1 MKHLIEKLKEQIANS
16 IEYGNDLDAASWGMQ
31 EGVLITAN
39 EARQIVE
46 ALEGKA
52 QLPSFEQIID
62 FATWYSGMEREKVE
76 RAYDRYLRDVLGFS
90 GDATISKTETVET
103 QTNWISVED
112 SAAPLCELVWAYD
125 VRGMVVQAIRYGNDE
140 KTITE
145 VSSGENFAY
154 SHWMIYIV
162 PSAPKQK

>member
-1 MKHLIEKLKEQIANS
+1 MKQIIEKLKEQADDIFVNR
-16 IEYGNDLDAASWGMQ
+16 LDPEAASWGMQ
-31 EGVLITAN
+31 EGVLISAN

-76 RAYDRYLRDVLGFS
+76 RAYDMYLRDVLGFN
-90 GDATISKTETVET
+90 GAETISKTETVET

>member
-1 MKHLIEKLKEQIANS
+1 MKQIIEKLKEQADDIFVNR
-16 IEYGNDLDAASWGMQ
+16 LDPEAASWGMQ
-31 EGVLITAN
+31 EGVLISAN

-76 RAYDRYLRDVLGFS
+76 RAYDMYLRDVLGFN
-90 GDATISKTETVET
+90 GAETISKTETVET

-112 SAAPLCELVWAYD
+112 RLPTREEFVDEYEKREAAELPKGYSKKDYLAGFHQCYEWV
-125 VRGMVVQAIRYGNDE
+125 IRFVN
-140 KTITE
+140 KTKTT
-145 VSSGENFAY
+145 
-154 SHWMIYIV
+154 
-162 PSAPKQK
+162 PTPPKH